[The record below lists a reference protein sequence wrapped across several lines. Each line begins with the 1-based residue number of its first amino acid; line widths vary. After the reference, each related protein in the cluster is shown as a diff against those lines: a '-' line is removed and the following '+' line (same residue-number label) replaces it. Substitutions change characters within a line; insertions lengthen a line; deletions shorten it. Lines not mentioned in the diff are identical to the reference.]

1 MLPVVL
7 VIGGRIIASPDLTFE
22 SGRGVCSDAMS
33 IASQTA
39 IVGVGTTAF
48 GKLPGRSAWSLQTEA
63 VARAIEDAGLNP
75 SDVDGLFTEPQFTE
89 PLLLHGHLLGR
100 QLGLK
105 TNYLST
111 MSIGGATAATL
122 VQQAAMAIHAGLC
135 EVAVCVYGENAK
147 TGMPMLFGRAQMGRG
162 QPLSDEMAF
171 GMAGGPVMEARAAMR
186 YKHEFGVTDEM
197 FGAVALACR
206 RHASLN
212 PAATYR
218 DPLTMEDYLAS
229 RMIADPLR
237 VLDCTIGA
245 SDGGVAIIVTS
256 TERARDMAKQPV
268 LIAGMGHGDNLDG
281 LADRDHYIRF
291 AGARSSTRAYEMAGV
306 TPEDVDVIQM
316 YDCFTSTVLV
326 TLEDYGFCKKGDAGP
341 FALEG
346 NLQLGGPLPMN
357 TSGGMLSEA
366 NLLGWNHI
374 AEGARQVRSECGERQ
389 VSDARVCVISG
400 HGGFQASN
408 AALVLTRDR

>member
-1 MLPVVL
+1 
-7 VIGGRIIASPDLTFE
+7 
-22 SGRGVCSDAMS
+22 MS

-39 IVGVGTTAF
+39 IVGVGTTDF

-63 VARAIEDAGLNP
+63 VARALDDAGLTKH
-75 SDVDGLFTEPQFTE
+75 DVDGLFTEGPFSE

-100 QLGLK
+100 QLGLR

-186 YKHEFGVTDEM
+186 YKHTFGVTDEM
-197 FGAVALACR
+197 FGSIAIACR
-206 RHASLN
+206 HHATLN

-218 DPLTMEDYLAS
+218 DPMTMQDYLAS
-229 RMIADPLR
+229 KMVADPLR
-237 VLDCTIGA
+237 MLDCTIGA
-245 SDGGVAIIVTS
+245 SDGGIAIVVTS
-256 TERARDMAKQPV
+256 AARARDLAKPPV

-281 LADRDHYIRF
+281 LADPDHYIRF
-291 AGARSSTRAYEMAGV
+291 AGERSSTKAYQMADI
-306 TPEDVDVIQM
+306 TPDDVDVVQL

-326 TLEDYGFCKKGDAGP
+326 TLEDFGFCKKGEAGP

-346 NLQLGGPLPMN
+346 NLLLGASLPLN

-366 NLLGWNHI
+366 NLIGWNHL
-374 AEGARQVRSECGERQ
+374 AEGARQIRGECGDRQ
-389 VSDARVCVISG
+389 VSDAEVCVVGG

-408 AALVLTRDR
+408 AALVLTRDG